1 MSDNSVLG
9 CDAPKGT
16 IPVGT
21 RSYNKEGCGLTVVS
35 TTEKVSTFLC
45 KLDSGAVLEIMSKE
59 IRNGGWKDPLEPAV
73 YGKGFIGVGNYSS
86 QSNGKAAPAY
96 ETWVGIL
103 KRCYDTNRLEYP
115 KYGGSGAYV
124 SEVWFNFQNFAAWF
138 YAEVAK
144 FPANV
149 RLSIDK
155 DLKGGFCYS
164 PENSLML
171 PYKLNS
177 FITNSKTDN
186 NLVGY
191 NKPHTRG
198 KYTVTLSMMGRQ
210 HFIGDF
216 ANQEDGDLA
225 YRKLREWV
233 YNKLATL
240 YHERGLIS
248 EDTFQLL
255 TGKYT
260 TFSSDELD
268 DICNSFPEF
277 IKRVTTFL
285 NKDGVLTERVRKIY

>member
-1 MSDNSVLG
+1 MSDTGVLG
-9 CDAPKGT
+9 CDLPRGR
-16 IPVGT
+16 IPEGT
-21 RSYNKEGCGLTVVS
+21 RSYNKEGCGLTVMVFVGG
-35 TTEKVSTFLC
+35 TKYRVV
-45 KLDSGAVLEIMSKE
+45 LDSGLTRYMNAKE
-59 IRNGGWKDPLEPAV
+59 IRNGAWKDAMSPQV
-73 YGKGFIGVGNYSS
+73 CGVGYVGKGEYPTKI
-86 QSNGKAAPAY
+86 NGKRLAAY
-96 ETWVGIL
+96 EVWRGAIR
-103 KRCYDTNRLEYP
+103 RCYDTSKSEYYR
-115 KYGGSGAYV
+115 YGGKGVVVADIWHNY
-124 SEVWFNFQNFAAWF
+124 QNFAEW
-138 YAEVAK
+138 YTTEVNK
-144 FPANV
+144 LPSVN
-149 RLSIDK
+149 LELDK
-155 DLKGGFCYS
+155 DLKGGNIYS
-164 PENSLML
+164 PENCILL
-171 PYKLNS
+171 PYKLNN

>member
-1 MSDNSVLG
+1 MRR
-9 CDAPKGT
+9 T
-16 IPVGT
+16 
-21 RSYNKEGCGLTVVS
+21 
-35 TTEKVSTFLC
+35 
-45 KLDSGAVLEIMSKE
+45 
-59 IRNGGWKDPLEPAV
+59 
-73 YGKGFIGVGNYSS
+73 
-86 QSNGKAAPAY
+86 
-96 ETWVGIL
+96 
-103 KRCYDTNRLEYP
+103 
-115 KYGGSGAYV
+115 GAYV
-124 SEVWFNFQNFAAWF
+124 SEVWFNFQTFAEWF

-186 NLVGY
+186 TLVGY
-191 NKPHTRG
+191 VKDDNGG
-198 KYTVTLSMMGRQ
+198 KYTITLTMMGRQ

-216 ANQEDGDLA
+216 TNQEDGDLA
-225 YRKLREWV
+225 YRKLREWA

-255 TGKYT
+255 IGKYT
-260 TFSSDELD
+260 TFSSEELD

>member
-9 CDAPKGT
+9 CDLPRGR
-16 IPVGT
+16 IPEGT
-21 RSYNKEGCGLTVVS
+21 RSYNKEGCGLTVMECVGKS
-35 TTEKVSTFLC
+35 RYCVI
-45 KLDSGAVLEIMSKE
+45 LDSGITRYMDAKE
-59 IRNGGWKDPLEPAV
+59 IRNGGWRDALSPQL
-73 YGKGFIGVGNYSS
+73 FGVGYTGEGEYLTKEG
-86 QSNGKAAPAY
+86 GKHTPAY

-103 KRCYDTNRLEYP
+103 KRCYNTSRPEYYR
-115 KYGGSGAYV
+115 YGGSGAYV
-124 SEVWFNFQNFAAWF
+124 SEVWFNFQTFAEWF
-138 YAEVAK
+138 YAEAAK
-144 FPANV
+144 FPTNV

-191 NKPHTRG
+191 IKDDNGG

-216 ANQEDGDLA
+216 TKQEDGDLA

-260 TFSSDELD
+260 TFSSEELD
-268 DICNSFPEF
+268 DICDSFPEF